1 MGSTGSEIRA
11 FRRLTG
17 PGIGRH
23 MRAATADRPRGNAMS
38 ILLQSS
44 VYAFGFYAALN
55 ALVMLVL
62 GILVTRARVVT
73 KTDIGD
79 GGKPE
84 MAAPMR
90 AHANNAEWTPM
101 ALLLIWALASR
112 PTGSIW
118 LIHGVGVP
126 LTLGRI
132 LHGIGMSRNT
142 GPGPLRFLGMIL
154 TWIAFIVGI
163 VGVLWLVF
171 TPQAAVS

>member
-1 MGSTGSEIRA
+1 
-11 FRRLTG
+11 
-17 PGIGRH
+17 
-23 MRAATADRPRGNAMS
+23 MS

-44 VYAFGFYAALN
+44 IYAFGFYVALN

-62 GILVTRARVVT
+62 GILVVRARVVT

-84 MAAPMR
+84 MAGPLR
-90 AHANNAEWTPM
+90 AHGNNSEWTPM
-101 ALLLIWALASR
+101 GLLLMWALASF

-118 LIHGVGVP
+118 LIHAVGVP

-132 LHGIGMSRNT
+132 IHGIGLTGNT
-142 GPGPLRFLGMIL
+142 GPGPLRFVGMIL
-154 TWIAFIVGI
+154 TWIAYIVGI

-171 TPQAAVS
+171 TPQAVAS